1 MLILGVDPGLNI
13 TGLGLVGFDKRHLRL
28 IDTAYIRTSAKQ
40 SLSQRLE
47 KIYSGLLQTIRKN
60 RPDVLV
66 LEKLYVH
73 HRHTTTAFLLGHA
86 RGVICL
92 VSSLEN
98 IKLQEYP
105 VTRINK
111 AVLGR
116 GNASKEQVQRMM
128 QTVFNLKSALQP
140 QDIADALALAVAHAH
155 ISGKH
160 EIFNKRLLKV

>member
-1 MLILGVDPGLNI
+1 MFILGVDPGLNA
-13 TGLGLVGFDKRHLRL
+13 TGLGLIESNRGNFRL
-28 IDTAYIRTSAKQ
+28 IDAACIRTSVKQ

-47 KIYSGLLQTIRKN
+47 KIYSGLLEIVKKSK
-60 RPDVLV
+60 PDVLV

-86 RGVICL
+86 RGIICL
-92 VSSLEN
+92 VASLEN

-116 GNASKEQVQRMM
+116 GNASKEQVQRMI
-128 QTVFNLKSALQP
+128 QSVFNLKSLPQP
-140 QDIADALALAVAHAH
+140 QDIADALALAVAHAY
-155 ISGKH
+155 ITDKSKILNRELVGK
-160 EIFNKRLLKV
+160 